1 MAAVVRVRRTTYG
14 DSDDGT
20 GNNERLTFR
29 VATRRKGPSI
39 STPESASTDAD
50 KLRSGNGTG
59 LLIAILLAVIA
70 GLFVG
75 WYWGAAA
82 RGVAWLG
89 ELFLNALSMLVIPL
103 LISAVITGVTSLG
116 DVRHLGRL
124 SAVTVLYYFVTV
136 VIAVLIGLLMV
147 NLIQPG
153 VGMSVEGLAVPEEV
167 AAAAENRGVRDI
179 LMSMI
184 APNLIEAAAD
194 MNLLPL
200 IIWSV
205 AFGIALAS
213 LGDAARPAAQF
224 FESFNAGMM
233 KLVSWVMYFAPIG
246 VFGLIA
252 GMFGAAGTTEA
263 FVEKISRVGLHVV
276 TVLSGLGLHF
286 IVLTAILVIVGGR
299 SLGYLARMLR
309 AIVTAFATASS
320 TATLP
325 LTIQCA
331 KEAGVDERAR
341 RFVLPLGS
349 TVNMD
354 GTALYEAAA
363 AMFIAQAYGLQLGLG
378 QQAVIVVTATL
389 AAIGAAGIPQAGL
402 VTMIIVLE
410 VVGLPL
416 EGISLL
422 LAVDWFLDRFRTAT
436 NVWGDAVGAA
446 VVDRYVTRRF

>member
-1 MAAVVRVRRTTYG
+1 M
-14 DSDDGT
+14 
-20 GNNERLTFR
+20 NERHSL
-29 VATRRKGPSI
+29 
-39 STPESASTDAD
+39 
-50 KLRSGNGTG
+50 G
-59 LLIAILLAVIA
+59 LLIFILIGVIA

-75 WYWGAAA
+75 WYWGKAAV
-82 RGVAWLG
+82 GVAWLG
-89 ELFLNALSMLVIPL
+89 KLFLNTLSMLVIPL
-103 LISAVITGVTSLG
+103 LVSAVISGVTSLG

-124 SAVTVLYYFVTV
+124 SAVTVIYYFITV
-136 VIAVLIGLLMV
+136 FIAVLIGLFMV

-153 VGMSVEGLAVPEEV
+153 IGVSTAGLEQPDDVIR
-167 AAAAENRGVRDI
+167 AAQERGFEDI
-179 LMSMI
+179 LLSMI
-184 APNLIEAAAD
+184 APNLIGAAAET
-194 MNLLPL
+194 NLLPL

-205 AFGIALAS
+205 AFGIAIAS
-213 LGDAARPAAQF
+213 LGKKGLPAARF
-224 FESFNAGMM
+224 FESFNEGMM
-233 KLVSWVMYFAPIG
+233 LLVSWVMYFAPIG

-252 GMFGAAGTTEA
+252 GMFGAAGSTEA
-263 FVEKISRVGLHVV
+263 FVEKISAVGLHVV
-276 TVLSGLGLHF
+276 TVLSGLGVHF
-286 IVLTAILVIVGGR
+286 VVLVAILLFVAR
-299 SLGYLARMLR
+299 QPLTYLVTMLR

-331 KEAGVDERAR
+331 KEAGIDERSR

-363 AMFIAQAYGLQLGLG
+363 AMFIAQAYGLELGLG

-402 VTMIIVLE
+402 VTMIIVLQ

-416 EGISLL
+416 EGIGLL
-422 LAVDWFLDRFRTAT
+422 LAVDWFLDRFRTSV

-446 VVDRYVTRRF
+446 VVHRYLEQRF

>member
-1 MAAVVRVRRTTYG
+1 MNSRH
-14 DSDDGT
+14 S
-20 GNNERLTFR
+20 L
-29 VATRRKGPSI
+29 
-39 STPESASTDAD
+39 
-50 KLRSGNGTG
+50 G
-59 LLIAILLAVIA
+59 LLIFILIGVVA

-82 RGVAWLG
+82 VGVAWLG
-89 ELFLNALSMLVIPL
+89 KLFLNTLSMLVIPL
-103 LISAVITGVTSLG
+103 LVSAVISGVTSLG

-124 SAVTVLYYFVTV
+124 SAVTVIYYFITV
-136 VIAVLIGLLMV
+136 FIAVLIGLFMV

-153 VGMSVEGLAVPEEV
+153 IGVSTAGLEQPDDVIR
-167 AAAAENRGVRDI
+167 AAQERGFEDI
-179 LMSMI
+179 LLSMI
-184 APNLIEAAAD
+184 APNLIGAAAET
-194 MNLLPL
+194 NLLPL

-205 AFGIALAS
+205 AFGIAIAS
-213 LGDAARPAAQF
+213 LGKKGLPAARF
-224 FESFNAGMM
+224 FESFNEGMM
-233 KLVSWVMYFAPIG
+233 LLVSWVMYFAPIG

-252 GMFGAAGTTEA
+252 GMFGAAGSTEA
-263 FVEKISRVGLHVV
+263 FVEKISAVGLHVV
-276 TVLSGLGLHF
+276 TVLSGLGVHF
-286 IVLTAILVIVGGR
+286 VVLVAILLFVAR
-299 SLGYLARMLR
+299 QPLTYLVTMLR

-331 KEAGVDERAR
+331 KEAGIDERSR

-363 AMFIAQAYGLQLGLG
+363 AMFIAQAYGLELGLG
-378 QQAVIVVTATL
+378 QQAIIVVTATL

-402 VTMIIVLE
+402 VTMIIVLQ

-416 EGISLL
+416 EGIGLL
-422 LAVDWFLDRFRTAT
+422 LAVDWFLDRFRTSV

-446 VVDRYVTRRF
+446 VVHRYLEKRF

>member
-1 MAAVVRVRRTTYG
+1 M
-14 DSDDGT
+14 
-20 GNNERLTFR
+20 
-29 VATRRKGPSI
+29 
-39 STPESASTDAD
+39 
-50 KLRSGNGTG
+50 
-59 LLIAILLAVIA
+59 
-70 GLFVG
+70 G
-75 WYWGAAA
+75 WYWGEAAT
-82 RGVAWLG
+82 GVAWLG
-89 ELFLNALSMLVIPL
+89 DLFLNTLSMLVIPL

-124 SAVTVLYYFVTV
+124 SAVTVAYYFVTV
-136 VIAVLIGLLMV
+136 VIAVLIGLVMV

-153 VGMSVEGLAVPEEV
+153 VGMSTEGLAVPDEV
-167 AAAAENRGVRDI
+167 VQAVGERGIGDI
-179 LMSMI
+179 LLSMI

-194 MNLLPL
+194 TNLLPL

-213 LGDAARPAAQF
+213 LGERAQPAARF

-252 GMFGAAGTTEA
+252 GMFGAAGSTEA
-263 FVEKISRVGLHVV
+263 FVDKIQGVGLHVV
-276 TVLSGLGLHF
+276 TVLSGLAVHF
-286 IVLTAILVIVGGR
+286 VVLTVILLTIGGQ
-299 SLGYLARMLR
+299 SIAYLGNMLR

-325 LTIQCA
+325 LTMQCA
-331 KEAGVDERAR
+331 RESGIDERAR

-363 AMFIAQAYGLQLGLG
+363 AMFIAQAYGLQLDLG

-402 VTMIIVLE
+402 VTMIIVLQ

-446 VVDRYVTRRF
+446 VVDRYIAKRF

>member
-1 MAAVVRVRRTTYG
+1 MNSRH
-14 DSDDGT
+14 S
-20 GNNERLTFR
+20 L
-29 VATRRKGPSI
+29 
-39 STPESASTDAD
+39 
-50 KLRSGNGTG
+50 G
-59 LLIAILLAVIA
+59 LLIFILIGVVA

-82 RGVAWLG
+82 VGVGWLG
-89 ELFLNALSMLVIPL
+89 KLFLNTLSMLVIPL
-103 LISAVITGVTSLG
+103 LVSAVISGVTSLG

-124 SAVTVLYYFVTV
+124 SAVTVIYYFITV
-136 VIAVLIGLLMV
+136 FIAVLIGLFMV

-153 VGMSVEGLAVPEEV
+153 IGVSTAGLEQPDDVIR
-167 AAAAENRGVRDI
+167 AAQERGFEDI
-179 LMSMI
+179 LLSMI
-184 APNLIEAAAD
+184 APNLIGAAAET
-194 MNLLPL
+194 NLLPL

-205 AFGIALAS
+205 AFGIAIAS
-213 LGDAARPAAQF
+213 LGKKGLPAARF
-224 FESFNAGMM
+224 FESFNEGMM
-233 KLVSWVMYFAPIG
+233 LLVSWVMYFAPIG

-252 GMFGAAGTTEA
+252 GMFGAAGSTEA
-263 FVEKISRVGLHVV
+263 FVEKISAVGLHVV
-276 TVLSGLGLHF
+276 TVLSGLGVHF
-286 IVLTAILVIVGGR
+286 VVLVAILLFIAR
-299 SLGYLARMLR
+299 QPLTYLVTMLR

-331 KEAGVDERAR
+331 KEAGIDERSR

-363 AMFIAQAYGLQLGLG
+363 AMFIAQAYGLELGLG
-378 QQAVIVVTATL
+378 QQAIIVVTATL

-402 VTMIIVLE
+402 VTMIIVLQ

-416 EGISLL
+416 EGIGLL
-422 LAVDWFLDRFRTAT
+422 LAVDWFLDRFRTSV

-446 VVDRYVTRRF
+446 VVHRYLEKRF

>member
-1 MAAVVRVRRTTYG
+1 M
-14 DSDDGT
+14 T
-20 GNNERLTFR
+20 GEHSGRLLFF
-29 VATRRKGPSI
+29 I
-39 STPESASTDAD
+39 
-50 KLRSGNGTG
+50 
-59 LLIAILLAVIA
+59 ILGVLA

-75 WYWGAAA
+75 WFWGRAAV
-82 RGVAWLG
+82 GVAWMG
-89 ELFLNALSMLVIPL
+89 DLFLNTLSMLVIPL
-103 LISAVITGVTSLG
+103 LISAVITGVTSVG
-116 DVRHLGRL
+116 DVRNLGRL
-124 SAVTVLYYFVTV
+124 SAVTILYYLVTV

-153 VGMSVEGLAVPEEV
+153 VGISTAGLEPPTEV
-167 AAAAENRGVRDI
+167 IQAAQERDIGEILLSMVAPNLIAAAAET
-179 LMSMI
+179 
-184 APNLIEAAAD
+184 
-194 MNLLPL
+194 NLLPL

-205 AFGIALAS
+205 AFGIAIAS
-213 LGDAARPAAQF
+213 LGERGKPAAQF
-224 FESFNAGMM
+224 FESFNEGMM
-233 KLVSWVMYFAPIG
+233 LLVSWVMYFAPIG

-252 GMFGAAGTTEA
+252 GMFGAAGSTDA
-263 FVEKISRVGLHVV
+263 FVEKISAVGLHVV
-276 TVLSGLGLHF
+276 TVLSGLGVHF
-286 IVLTAILVIVGGR
+286 VVLVLILIFVARRPV
-299 SLGYLARMLR
+299 SYLVNMLR

-331 KEAGVDERAR
+331 KESGIDERAR

-363 AMFIAQAYGLQLGLG
+363 AMFIAQAYDLQLGLG
-378 QQAVIVVTATL
+378 QQAIIVVTATL

-402 VTMIIVLE
+402 VTMIIVLQ

-416 EGISLL
+416 EGIGLL

-446 VVDRYVTRRF
+446 VVDRYLRQKF

>member
-1 MAAVVRVRRTTYG
+1 MNSRH
-14 DSDDGT
+14 S
-20 GNNERLTFR
+20 L
-29 VATRRKGPSI
+29 
-39 STPESASTDAD
+39 
-50 KLRSGNGTG
+50 G
-59 LLIAILLAVIA
+59 LLIFILIGVVA

-82 RGVAWLG
+82 VGVGWLG
-89 ELFLNALSMLVIPL
+89 KLFLNTLSMLVIPL
-103 LISAVITGVTSLG
+103 LVSAVISGVTSLG

-124 SAVTVLYYFVTV
+124 SAVTVIYYFITV
-136 VIAVLIGLLMV
+136 VIAVLIGLFMV

-153 VGMSVEGLAVPEEV
+153 IGVSTAGLEQPDDVIR
-167 AAAAENRGVRDI
+167 AAQERGFEDI
-179 LMSMI
+179 LLSMI
-184 APNLIEAAAD
+184 APNLIGAAAET
-194 MNLLPL
+194 NLLPL

-205 AFGIALAS
+205 AFGIAIAS
-213 LGDAARPAAQF
+213 LGKKGLPAARF
-224 FESFNAGMM
+224 FESFNEGMM
-233 KLVSWVMYFAPIG
+233 LLVSWVMYFAPIG

-252 GMFGAAGTTEA
+252 GMFGAAGSTEA
-263 FVEKISRVGLHVV
+263 FVEKISAVGLHVV
-276 TVLSGLGLHF
+276 TVLSGLGVHF
-286 IVLTAILVIVGGR
+286 VVLVAILLFVAR
-299 SLGYLARMLR
+299 QPLTYLVTMLR

-331 KEAGVDERAR
+331 KEAGIDERSR

-363 AMFIAQAYGLQLGLG
+363 AMFIAQAYGLELGLG
-378 QQAVIVVTATL
+378 QQAIIVVTATL

-402 VTMIIVLE
+402 VTMIIVLQ

-416 EGISLL
+416 EGIGLL
-422 LAVDWFLDRFRTAT
+422 LAVDWFLDRFRTSV

-446 VVDRYVTRRF
+446 VVHRYLEKRF

>member
-1 MAAVVRVRRTTYG
+1 M
-14 DSDDGT
+14 T
-20 GNNERLTFR
+20 GKHSGRLLFF
-29 VATRRKGPSI
+29 I
-39 STPESASTDAD
+39 
-50 KLRSGNGTG
+50 
-59 LLIAILLAVIA
+59 ILGVLA

-75 WYWGAAA
+75 WFWGRAAV
-82 RGVAWLG
+82 GVAWMG
-89 ELFLNALSMLVIPL
+89 DLFLNTLSMLVIPL
-103 LISAVITGVTSLG
+103 LISAVISGVTSVG
-116 DVRHLGRL
+116 DVRNLGRL
-124 SAVTVLYYFVTV
+124 SAVTIVYYLVTV

-153 VGMSVEGLAVPEEV
+153 VGISTAGLEPPTEV
-167 AAAAENRGVRDI
+167 IEAAQERDIGEILLSMVAPNLIAAAAET
-179 LMSMI
+179 
-184 APNLIEAAAD
+184 
-194 MNLLPL
+194 NLLPL

-205 AFGIALAS
+205 AFGIAVAS
-213 LGDAARPAAQF
+213 LGEKGKPAAQF
-224 FESFNAGMM
+224 FESFNEGMM
-233 KLVSWVMYFAPIG
+233 LLVSWVMYFAPIG

-252 GMFGAAGTTEA
+252 GMFGAAGSTEA
-263 FVEKISRVGLHVV
+263 FVEKISAVGLHVV
-276 TVLSGLGLHF
+276 TVLSGLTVHF
-286 IVLTAILVIVGGR
+286 AVLILIMVFVAR
-299 SLGYLARMLR
+299 QPVSYLVNMLR

-331 KEAGVDERAR
+331 KESGIDERAR

-363 AMFIAQAYGLQLGLG
+363 AMFIAQAYDLQLGLG
-378 QQAVIVVTATL
+378 QQAIIVVTATL

-402 VTMIIVLE
+402 VTMIIVLQ

-416 EGISLL
+416 EGIGLL

-446 VVDRYVTRRF
+446 VVDRYLRQKF

>member
-1 MAAVVRVRRTTYG
+1 
-14 DSDDGT
+14 
-20 GNNERLTFR
+20 
-29 VATRRKGPSI
+29 
-39 STPESASTDAD
+39 
-50 KLRSGNGTG
+50 
-59 LLIAILLAVIA
+59 
-70 GLFVG
+70 
-75 WYWGAAA
+75 
-82 RGVAWLG
+82 
-89 ELFLNALSMLVIPL
+89 MLVIPL

-116 DVRHLGRL
+116 DAKHLGRL
-124 SAVTVLYYFVTV
+124 SAVTVTYYFVTV
-136 VIAVLIGLLMV
+136 VIAVLIGLIMV

-153 VGMSVEGLAVPEEV
+153 VGMSTEGLAVPEEV
-167 AAAAENRGVRDI
+167 TKSVTERGIGDI
-179 LMSMI
+179 LLGMI
-184 APNLIEAAAD
+184 APNLIEAAAET
-194 MNLLPL
+194 NLLPL

-213 LGDAARPAAQF
+213 MGERARPAAQF

-252 GMFGAAGTTEA
+252 GMFGAAGSTEA
-263 FVEKISRVGLHVV
+263 FVDKIQGVGLHVV
-276 TVLSGLGLHF
+276 TVLSGLAVHF
-286 IVLTAILVIVGGR
+286 AVLTVILVTIGGQ
-299 SLGYLARMLR
+299 SIAYLGIMLR

-331 KEAGVDERAR
+331 REGGIDERAR

-363 AMFIAQAYGLQLGLG
+363 AMFIAQAYGLDLSLG

-402 VTMIIVLE
+402 VTMIIVLQ

-446 VVDRYVTRRF
+446 VVDRYIEKRF